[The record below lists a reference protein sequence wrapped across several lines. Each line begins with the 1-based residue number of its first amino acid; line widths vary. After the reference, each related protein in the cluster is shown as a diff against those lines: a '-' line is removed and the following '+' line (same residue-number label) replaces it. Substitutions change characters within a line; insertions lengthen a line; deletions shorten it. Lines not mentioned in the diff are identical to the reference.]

1 MVRWARGGVE
11 AGERARGDE
20 VEQPLLGVLVTSFEH
35 AVDGL
40 AALGDPFHAFL
51 GAGSH

>member
-20 VEQPLLGVLVTSFEH
+20 VEQPLLGVLVTSFEQ